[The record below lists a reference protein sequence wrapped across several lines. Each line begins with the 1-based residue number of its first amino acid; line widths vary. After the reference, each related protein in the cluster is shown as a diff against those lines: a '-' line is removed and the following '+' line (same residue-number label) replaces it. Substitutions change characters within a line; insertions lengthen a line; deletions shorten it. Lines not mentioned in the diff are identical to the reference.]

1 MAVISNFDWKRF
13 FLQLY
18 ERSFDADVFSRA
30 AQIAFY
36 FSFALFPLL
45 YFLVSLFGL
54 LLDSSDGLK
63 NELFSYLRQ
72 IMPWSVFDL
81 IRKTVDEIIENSSGG
96 KLTLGLLVTLWS
108 ASAGVDGI
116 RSALNAVYQLKETR
130 TFWWVKIQSLFY
142 TFVVA
147 LLTTAVLAVVFYG
160 WQLIGYALAGVGL
173 EVSSPLVLVSIQW
186 VAMLL
191 LMLFVCEV
199 IYNLLPDF
207 KHFRWIWI
215 TPGSIVA
222 IILWIILTNGFRFY
236 LGYFNTYNKAY
247 GSLGAMI
254 ILMLWLYLTA
264 LALMIGGAI
273 NSVLAD
279 MRVTDSDPDKIA
291 NTGNDDDNN

>member
-1 MAVISNFDWKRF
+1 MGVAIRMSAITPFHWKRF
-13 FLQLY
+13 FVRLY
-18 ERSFDADVFSRA
+18 ERSFDADIFSRA

-54 LLDSSDGLK
+54 LLESSDGLK

-72 IMPWSVFDL
+72 IMPVSVFDL
-81 IRKTVDEIIENSSGG
+81 VRKTVDEIVENSTGG

-116 RSALNAVYQLKETR
+116 RSALNAVYELKETR
-130 TFWWVKIQSLFY
+130 SFWWVKIQSLVY
-142 TFVVA
+142 TLVVA
-147 LLTTAVLAVVFYG
+147 ILTAVVLAIVFYG
-160 WQLIGYALAGVGL
+160 WQLVGYGLDAIGF
-173 EVSSPLVLVSIQW
+173 EVTSPWVLVTIQW
-186 VAMLL
+186 IAMLL
-191 LMLFVCEV
+191 VMLFACEI

-207 KHFRWIWI
+207 KNFRWIWI
-215 TPGSIVA
+215 SPGSIVA
-222 IILWIILTNGFRFY
+222 IILWIVLTSGFRFY

-247 GSLGAMI
+247 GSLGAVI

-264 LALMIGGAI
+264 TALMIGGAI

-279 MRVTDSDPDKIA
+279 LRSSAPSS
-291 NTGNDDDNN
+291 GQEG

>member
-1 MAVISNFDWKRF
+1 MSAITAFNWKLF
-13 FLQLY
+13 FVRLY
-18 ERSFDADVFSRA
+18 ERFFDADIFSRA

-54 LLDSSDGLK
+54 LLESSDGLK

-72 IMPWSVFDL
+72 IMPISVFDL
-81 IRKTVDEIIENSSGG
+81 VRKTVDEIVENSSGG

-116 RSALNAVYQLKETR
+116 RSALNAVYELKDTR
-130 TFWWVKIQSLFY
+130 SFWWVKLQSLLY
-142 TFVVA
+142 TLVVA
-147 LLTTAVLAVVFYG
+147 VLTSAVLAIVFYG
-160 WQLIGYALAGVGL
+160 WQLVGYGLAGIGF
-173 EVSSPLVLVSIQW
+173 EVTSPWVLVTIQW

-191 LMLFVCEV
+191 VMLFACEI

-207 KHFRWIWI
+207 KNFRWIWI
-215 TPGSIVA
+215 SPGSIVA
-222 IILWIILTNGFRFY
+222 IILWIVLTSGFRFY

-247 GSLGAMI
+247 GSLGAVI

-264 LALMIGGAI
+264 TALMIGGAI
-273 NSVLAD
+273 NAVLAD
-279 MRVTDSDPDKIA
+279 LKSSAPSS
-291 NTGNDDDNN
+291 GQEG